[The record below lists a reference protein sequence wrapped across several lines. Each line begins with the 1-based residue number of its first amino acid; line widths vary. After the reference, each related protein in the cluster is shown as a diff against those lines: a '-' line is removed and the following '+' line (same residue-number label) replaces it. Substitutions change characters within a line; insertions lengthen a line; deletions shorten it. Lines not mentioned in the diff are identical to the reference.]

1 MWRRRLMRR
10 TLGTGVEVTAA
21 MGALSVLG
29 GGGMYAYKD
38 FEWGTVA

>member
-1 MWRRRLMRR
+1 M
-10 TLGTGVEVTAA
+10 EVTAA

-29 GGGMYAYKD
+29 GGGMYVYKD

>member
-1 MWRRRLMRR
+1 MTVTIR

>member
-1 MWRRRLMRR
+1 MRRR

-29 GGGMYAYKD
+29 GGGMYAYKE
-38 FEWGTVA
+38 FEWW